1 MLEGLPPSRGGLEG
15 GSTRRLSASRDLPSD
30 GGPGY
35 TDHLLEMARSNDVRC
50 RSTSVILAGV
60 TIAPTVGY
68 LLRRPVACPV
78 RGDVE
83 MARVFLQSHFRAHCS
98 HLMP

>member
-1 MLEGLPPSRGGLEG
+1 MLDGLPPSRGGLEG
-15 GSTRRLSASRDLPSD
+15 GSTRRLSASRELPSH

-50 RSTSVILAGV
+50 RTISVILAGV
-60 TIAPTVGY
+60 TIAPSVGY
-68 LLRRPVACPV
+68 LLGRPVACRV

-83 MARVFLQSHFRAHCS
+83 MATVLLKSYFRAHCS
-98 HLMP
+98 AS